1 MRRLCLLDGAGTR
14 LGSAATKNER
24 WPQNERWLQNERLQN
39 ERLQNQQAP
48 NEQAPNEQA
57 QNQQAERGQISLLIL
72 GFTIIALMLIIG
84 AVDVTAVQL
93 ARARLFDAADGAAL
107 DASDALDNGSAY
119 KAGLSLAIPITD
131 RSVRQSATEYL
142 AVEPR
147 PHGIS
152 SWVLAEGTGSPDG
165 QTAVIRLRGT
175 VDIPIAASVLSAF
188 GGSVTITVESH
199 ARSELP

>member
-1 MRRLCLLDGAGTR
+1 MMAGLVCRLRLAVLAGT
-14 LGSAATKNER
+14 LGPASATDKGGRAQDGWAQDER
-24 WPQNERWLQNERLQN
+24 
-39 ERLQNQQAP
+39 AHD
-48 NEQAPNEQA
+48 EQGD
-57 QNQQAERGQISLLIL
+57 RGQISLLIL
-72 GFTIIALMLIIG
+72 GFTIIALMLVIG

-93 ARARLFDAADGAAL
+93 ARTRLFDAADSAAL

-119 KAGLSLAIPITD
+119 QTGLKLAIPVTD
-131 RSVRQSATEYL
+131 GSVRQSAAEYL

-152 SWVLAEGTGSPDG
+152 SWVLADGTGSPDG

-188 GGSVTITVESH
+188 GGSVQITVESR
-199 ARSELP
+199 ARSGLR

>member
-1 MRRLCLLDGAGTR
+1 MSGMSGNLRRMCWPGQVAETVRRRPDAQDGRKEG
-14 LGSAATKNER
+14 
-24 WPQNERWLQNERLQN
+24 
-39 ERLQNQQAP
+39 
-48 NEQAPNEQA
+48 
-57 QNQQAERGQISLLIL
+57 GQITLLII

-93 ARARLFDAADGAAL
+93 ARSRLFDAADGAAL

-119 KAGLSLAIPITD
+119 QAGLGKTVPITSG
-131 RSVRQSATEYL
+131 SVRQSATEYL
-142 AVEPR
+142 AVQPR

-152 SWVLAEGTGSPDG
+152 SWVLAGGTGSPDG

-188 GGSVTITVESH
+188 GGSVQITVESR
-199 ARSELP
+199 AQSGLR